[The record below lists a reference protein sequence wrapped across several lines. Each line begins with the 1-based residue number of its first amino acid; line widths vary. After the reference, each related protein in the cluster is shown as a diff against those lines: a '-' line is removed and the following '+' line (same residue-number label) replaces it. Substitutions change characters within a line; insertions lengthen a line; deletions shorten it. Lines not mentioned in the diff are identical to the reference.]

1 MGFEIEEHGKLVGGM
16 ENSSTLFEKVVPVRV
31 NKANSEDRHMDLTAR
46 FIMGLSKIH
55 RTTKVLQVQITNE
68 LDPFFFYSL
77 EVNEDDFQ
85 SLKVEQC
92 ILVDFATF
100 PYKFIELLEQCIASA
115 SNDSSRGTG
124 RFLAVL
130 HIRTGDSTFTVVETN
145 QFKHLSHLSLVFR
158 QGNDSVIKQFLA
170 GRLAE
175 YKSINGDLHEK
186 LRRTLHSLE
195 RALRDVN
202 NLSSELGELKE
213 NHCRIVSELKAEYT
227 LELAHEK
234 EKVMQETIEL
244 KDQHERD
251 RAEFESHCQQQVDHH
266 RERAN
271 ELDKQVR
278 SLLDSKYKLES
289 RILEL
294 NTKLTSTEKGL
305 EEKSQDYEQL
315 KMENQSLDS
324 DKHDAAKQLN
334 LHLMHL
340 SALEQEVS
348 NKSEL
353 LSSLKVQLD
362 SQVSQRVALEGS
374 WKEAQAAAERADER
388 ANFSATELA
397 KCHQI
402 IEKLQVELRSS
413 KQKVKLKG
421 QLASQQDSLLTERQ
435 AVIEKVEADNLN
447 LRSELDTLKV
457 EQGENKKKV
466 EDLTSKLEETQELLK
481 SNQQMIQ
488 WLNQQ
493 LTEAQLGKMAGSGA
507 SSRYNTFTRPNI
519 NALCYSSCLAS
530 SRAAEASTP
539 LSSNSG
545 NSASVAFKSQFPM
558 SSLSYLSST
567 TIPVSGTQNKTQP
580 LNSLGAFN
588 SSPSVIGSQC
598 FMYTAKCASQ
608 AGQRVQYKP
617 KMGLTATSTVASS
630 TNPGLYTAC
639 TKPMDSPSLN
649 FWDDSGAWASKQNIL
664 PRPQLSFADRSG
676 HGNHNKHSSFL
687 SRPTGNH
694 AAGFN
699 GQSNSV
705 VALSPN
711 QESPPKRQ
719 SPPTL
724 AGEGTD
730 FSNQQE
736 DMLAGTSGRG
746 ENRMPMVSCNHAQ
759 DANGTAN
766 THHLQSPHSKINH
779 CPSTPPQQSVS
790 KNHGQESLVPS
801 HPKNAKSPTKSP
813 PDCSPLKNRF
823 VCR

>member
-115 SNDSSRGTG
+115 SNDSSR
-124 RFLAVL
+124 FLAVL

-234 EKVMQETIEL
+234 EKVLQETIEL

-251 RAEFESHCQQQVDHH
+251 RAEFESHCQQQVNHH

-324 DKHDAAKQLN
+324 DKHDTAKQLN

-545 NSASVAFKSQFPM
+545 NSAPVAFKSQFPM

-649 FWDDSGAWASKQNIL
+649 FWDDSGGWASKQNIL

-759 DANGTAN
+759 DAHGTTD
-766 THHLQSPHSKINH
+766 THHLHSPHSKINH
-779 CPSTPPQQSVS
+779 YPSTPPQQSVS